1 MFSSGVKAI
10 ACKKKQNK
18 TITPKTDLTL
28 FSGLITVTRDDTLI
42 FKMLFH
48 ISLVLFYPKGD
59 IRKTSKSK
67 VLKEVEITEYS
78 KVSLLGYQYASV
90 IDSNCY

>member
-1 MFSSGVKAI
+1 
-10 ACKKKQNK
+10 
-18 TITPKTDLTL
+18 
-28 FSGLITVTRDDTLI
+28 
-42 FKMLFH
+42 MLFH